1 MRFLANSQP
10 DAWMILG
17 DFNEIVEA
25 SEKQGGA
32 RRPRQQMEAFQRV
45 ISDCE
50 IADLGYK
57 GLKYTWKN
65 CQEDGLFIWE
75 RLDRAFANKDWC
87 SLFPTAEVS
96 TEVVVSSDHNSLFL
110 STSKMQLR
118 KQKKKGFIYDATWRK
133 EVASKNLVKRVWK
146 EKGKLVDMWGNIK
159 GKMEECKKVL
169 S

>member
-1 MRFLANSQP
+1 
-10 DAWMILG
+10 
-17 DFNEIVEA
+17 
-25 SEKQGGA
+25 
-32 RRPRQQMEAFQRV
+32 
-45 ISDCE
+45 
-50 IADLGYK
+50 
-57 GLKYTWKN
+57 
-65 CQEDGLFIWE
+65 
-75 RLDRAFANKDWC
+75 
-87 SLFPTAEVS
+87 
-96 TEVVVSSDHNSLFL
+96 VSSDHNSLFL